1 MNRTLNSCKTIKLNS
16 IANRFVAEQN
26 KKKYAIYNKKQ
37 YKQIIIR
44 KYSTNYNCNLSIP
57 LFKHD
62 NYYDSNCLFMISLY
76 IKNKIL
82 IKLLHIYYS
91 KYHPHL
97 LVHPHLRVVLYFH
110 LISL

>member
-16 IANRFVAEQN
+16 IANRFIAEQN

-37 YKQIIIR
+37 NKQIIIR
-44 KYSTNYNCNLSIP
+44 KYSTDYNLPLSNVN
-57 LFKHD
+57 
-62 NYYDSNCLFMISLY
+62 NYYDINCLFMISLY

>member
-1 MNRTLNSCKTIKLNS
+1 MNRILNSCKTIKFNS
-16 IANRFVAEQN
+16 ISNRFVAEQN

-44 KYSTNYNCNLSIP
+44 KYSTDYNLP
-57 LFKHD
+57 LFKHN

>member
-16 IANRFVAEQN
+16 IANRFIAEQN

-44 KYSTNYNCNLSIP
+44 KYSTDYNLP
-57 LFKHD
+57 LFTHD